1 MAQEIQEKQE
11 ILILWVFTQLP
22 AHPLAR
28 SGEPGVG
35 MTAPGSSAGSDDPG
49 NLTNNVQPTQRLEHN
64 FIPLRSQAPF
74 FVQSQHPCKC
84 LVHNPWAH
92 KGPNLAWSVT
102 KNAVLTPALQPF

>member
-22 AHPLAR
+22 AHPLAP

-35 MTAPGSSAGSDDPG
+35 MTAPGSSAGSGD
-49 NLTNNVQPTQRLEHN
+49 LTNNVQPTQRLEHN